1 MNNIEKLQ
9 QLTQM
14 TRQEIADAL
23 DVESETVL
31 AWENEAIMPTVSE
44 LEALS
49 GIFSAQLDAKGI
61 ETQKIAH
68 PIHIRLSVDYL
79 LNLGI
84 TMSDWITLK
93 WAFEG
98 QWESDKLAVGFF
110 DNNQLTRI
118 IETESEFVAAFAGY
132 LILQTD
138 GEFEPYIDEFNDD
151 KEYDWRLIRHSG
163 ETFTDVT
170 RMLVTTGLTEIKHG

>member
-31 AWENEAIMPTVSE
+31 AWENETIMPTVSE

-61 ETQKIAH
+61 ETK
-68 PIHIRLSVDYL
+68 
-79 LNLGI
+79 N
-84 TMSDWITLK
+84 
-93 WAFEG
+93 
-98 QWESDKLAVGFF
+98 
-110 DNNQLTRI
+110 
-118 IETESEFVAAFAGY
+118 
-132 LILQTD
+132 
-138 GEFEPYIDEFNDD
+138 
-151 KEYDWRLIRHSG
+151 
-163 ETFTDVT
+163 
-170 RMLVTTGLTEIKHG
+170 